1 MEEDLHLDQHTSHRF
16 NEELDGV
23 RSDVLRMGGLV
34 EENCRK
40 ALDALVKGDGDL
52 AREVATSDQK
62 VNDLEVEINAR
73 CTDILALRQP
83 AASDLRML
91 VSIIRMAA
99 DLERI
104 GDEAE
109 KIGRL
114 AETLITGRDTGSF
127 RADPRHLG
135 NNALAIL
142 RGALD
147 AFARLDVEAAINTAA
162 MDPEIDREFES
173 LTRLLVSHMTEQP
186 ASVKSLLQ
194 VNWCARSLERIGD
207 HAVNICEEVVFLVK
221 GSDVRHVSLKE
232 IQERYL

>member
-104 GDEAE
+104 GDQRAVVQAVENAVTVG
-109 KIGRL
+109 IG
-114 AETLITGRDTGSF
+114 
-127 RADPRHLG
+127 
-135 NNALAIL
+135 
-142 RGALD
+142 GA
-147 AFARLDVEAAINTAA
+147 
-162 MDPEIDREFES
+162 
-173 LTRLLVSHMTEQP
+173 
-186 ASVKSLLQ
+186 
-194 VNWCARSLERIGD
+194 
-207 HAVNICEEVVFLVK
+207 
-221 GSDVRHVSLKE
+221 
-232 IQERYL
+232 